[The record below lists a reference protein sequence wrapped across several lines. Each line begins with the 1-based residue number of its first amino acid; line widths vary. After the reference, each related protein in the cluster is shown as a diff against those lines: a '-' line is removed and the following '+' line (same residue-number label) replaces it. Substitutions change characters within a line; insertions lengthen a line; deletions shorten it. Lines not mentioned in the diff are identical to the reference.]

1 MKSWLQD
8 NDIEMY
14 STYNE
19 GVSVAVERFIRILMN
34 KIDSY
39 VYLHMSSKN
48 VDIDK
53 LDNIINRYNDTY
65 LSTIKM
71 NSVDVKSSTYADFNV
86 KNNETNPKFEVGDHV
101 RT

>member
-1 MKSWLQD
+1 
-8 NDIEMY
+8 
-14 STYNE
+14 
-19 GVSVAVERFIRILMN
+19 MN
-34 KIDSY
+34 KIDNY
-39 VYLHMSSKN
+39 VYLQVPSKN

-86 KNNETNPKFEVGDHV
+86 ENNETNPKFEVGDHV